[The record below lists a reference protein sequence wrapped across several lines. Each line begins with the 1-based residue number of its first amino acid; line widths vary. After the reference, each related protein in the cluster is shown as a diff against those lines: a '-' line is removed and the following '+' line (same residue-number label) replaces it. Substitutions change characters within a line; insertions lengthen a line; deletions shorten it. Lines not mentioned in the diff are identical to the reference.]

1 MTNLLSDIIIYV
13 RRIIKSPSNTVITDD
28 LIIDYINRF
37 WLMDVDARLQL
48 FDLKSTYQFQTTP
61 GQDQYNMPLYS
72 VQNESNGT
80 IAMFPVYQGFL
91 GPAYINGIEMPFY
104 TQRSYFNNLW
114 PNYNQ
119 TLIQTG
125 IGNGTQGPYTLT
137 LPYQPNAP
145 GSVFSLNAS
154 GIIRGHVDITGIIEL
169 NNELGAGN
177 VDPPLDPGT
186 GAYIPVI
193 PTTSVYSQVY
203 FTSTSTTGGNV
214 VVADSGVFFQNNQN
228 YGLLM
233 NPGPAPYGNTT
244 LPNGYLNSFAITGA
258 TQANPCV
265 LTVSSNFVV
274 GQTVSISN
282 VGGMTQLNGNT
293 YTVLANGVTTLTINV
308 NSTSF
313 TAYTSGGL
321 ASGLFNMI
329 DYLTGVASNVY
340 FPEPIAA
347 GAPIQAQCVYYQF
360 GIPRA
365 VLWYNNWLTLRAPP
379 DTQYLVLLDAYLT
392 PAAFFNSSQA
402 IPFGYMAEY
411 IARGAARK
419 ILSDT
424 GDWEQFTA
432 YEPLFKEQEL
442 LVWKRSQRQW
452 TATRTQTI
460 YSQDGFP
467 NTFNNSSLGI

>member
-1 MTNLLSDIIIYV
+1 MTNLLSDVITYV
-13 RRIIKSPSNTVITDD
+13 RRIIKSPSNVVITDN

-37 WLMDVDARLQL
+37 WLMDVDARMQT
-48 FDLKSTYQFQTTP
+48 FDFKTTYQFQTIP
-61 GQDQYNMPLYS
+61 GVDQYNMPLYS
-72 VQNESNGT
+72 VQSEPGGS

-119 TLIQTG
+119 SLVEAG
-125 IGNGTQGPYTLT
+125 VGNGSNGPYTLF
-137 LPYQPNAP
+137 LPFLPNSPAQINFP
-145 GSVFSLNAS
+145 TSA
-154 GIIRGHVDITGIIEL
+154 GIIRGHVDITGIIDL
-169 NNELGAGN
+169 NNVLGSGN
-177 VDPPLDPGT
+177 VDPPLDNGSGNT
-186 GAYIPVI
+186 IPVI

-203 FTSTSTTGGNV
+203 FTSTSSTGQNI
-214 VVADSGVFFQNNQN
+214 VVADSGVFLSSAQN

-233 NPGPAPYGNTT
+233 TPGPAPTGNTA
-244 LPNGYLNSFAITGA
+244 LPNGGSLPKPYA
-258 TQANPCV
+258 T
-265 LTVSSNFVV
+265 
-274 GQTVSISN
+274 
-282 VGGMTQLNGNT
+282 TQN
-293 YTVLANGVTTLTINV
+293 TIN
-308 NSTSF
+308 
-313 TAYTSGGL
+313 
-321 ASGLFNMI
+321 
-329 DYLTGVASNVY
+329 YLTGIATNVY
-340 FPEPIAA
+340 FSQAIPD
-347 GAPIQAQCVYYQF
+347 GMPIQGQCVYYQF

-379 DTQYLVLLDAYLT
+379 NTQYLVLLDAYLT
-392 PAAFFNSSQA
+392 PAAFFNSNQA
-402 IPFGYMAEY
+402 LPFGYMAEY

-424 GDWEQFTA
+424 GDWDQFAA